1 MINLNALIAYKQLE
15 SLTYDTVLLEQPV
28 PDIVD
33 FDWKKILLP
42 HPSNTDNT
50 TIKELNI
57 ISKKTQNRTRQD
69 VEKIHIIDQDLDYY
83 FIELLKSYNIKYP
96 QKIIDDFYSIIRP
109 ILLNIKMIHNRPRP
123 AQLAPFYNIDIN
135 VIVTDTHHTA
145 SYPSGHTVY
154 SSLVS
159 NILKDMYPK
168 ISKKLLDNIVDDTAD
183 ARVSQG
189 VHFPSDNNA
198 SVKLVQYMYNKL
210 KEKIL

>member
-1 MINLNALIAYKQLE
+1 MINLNAIIAYSKLE
-15 SLTYDTVLLEQPV
+15 SLGYDSVYLEKPV
-28 PDIVD
+28 PDIVN
-33 FDWKKILLP
+33 FNWKNILSD
-42 HPSNTDNT
+42 HPSNTSSIT
-50 TIKELNI
+50 EKELNF
-57 ISKKTQNRTRQD
+57 ISKKTKNRTA
-69 VEKIHIIDQDLDYY
+69 ENIKKIHIIDQDLDYY

-109 ILLNIKMIHNRPRP
+109 ILLNIKMLHNRPRP

-198 SVKLVQYMYNKL
+198 SVKLVQYIYNRL
-210 KEKIL
+210 KDKIL